1 MKIRYRYKVYSLSNE
16 EGDPHLEGTFAN
28 EQDAQSYVE
37 CWQSLYDRIEFW
49 IEFNTSTS

>member
-1 MKIRYRYKVYSLSNE
+1 VRYQDAYKVYSLTDE
-16 EGDPHLEGTFAN
+16 EGEPHLEATFTN
-28 EQDAQSYVE
+28 EFDAQSYVE